1 MDRASWFTSQELGIL
16 FYSVDFAEAV
26 STAAAEVLV
35 DRLEPVFSS
44 SVAND

>member
-16 FYSVDFAEAV
+16 FYSVDFATAV
-26 STAAAEVLV
+26 SNTVAEVLV

-44 SVAND
+44 VVHE